1 MWCIPPKHSAEFVC
15 AMENVLEVYQRPYDP
30 KRPVVCMDET
40 SKQLV
45 KETRVPIAAGPGRV
59 QCFDHEYERNGV
71 ANIFTFCEP
80 LRGWRRAD
88 VTDRRTKVDWAR
100 QIQTLVDVEYPE
112 ADRITLV
119 MDNLNTHA
127 MASLDEAFTPTE
139 ARRLMERLEMVYTP
153 KHGSWL
159 NIAEIELNVLGRQ
172 CLDRR
177 IPDKPTLVREVG
189 AWANARNAVRKPV
202 NWRFTTADA
211 RIKLK
216 RLYPQFEA

>member
-1 MWCIPPKHSAEFVC
+1 MRRS
-15 AMENVLEVYQRPYDP
+15 
-30 KRPVVCMDET
+30 
-40 SKQLV
+40 
-45 KETRVPIAAGPGRV
+45 PIAAPR
-59 QCFDHEYERNGV
+59 
-71 ANIFTFCEP
+71 
-80 LRGWRRAD
+80 
-88 VTDRRTKVDWAR
+88 WAR

-112 ADRITLV
+112 ADRTDSSDRITLV

-127 MASLDEAFTPTE
+127 MASLYEAFTPTE
-139 ARRLMERLEMVYTP
+139 ARRLIERLEPVYTP

-159 NIAEIELNVLGRQ
+159 DIAEIELNVLARQ

-189 AWANARNAVRKPV
+189 AWQSARNAAQKPV

-216 RLYPQFEA
+216 RLYPQFEG